1 MSSVFLVYRICRK
14 ASIKQR
20 PSISPT
26 VPPTS
31 IIHISGI
38 TPDIMIVRS
47 ESFIDDSTKKKLTLF
62 CQVPE
67 THIVVNPD
75 VNSIYEVPLTFNK
88 QNIGKHISDKLTLNF
103 ATPKLTLFT
112 KFYRQLNN
120 LILPTIT
127 IGIIGK
133 YTKLTDSYLS
143 IKNAIEHAATHQQC
157 KINIKWISS
166 ENVDLKLINMCD
178 GIIIP
183 GGFGSRGIEGM
194 IEVAKYCR
202 INSIPLL
209 GICLGMHVMCI
220 EAARCIYGS
229 NCNSAEF
236 DPNADNLIVKII
248 DNNDKLGGSMK
259 LGLHET
265 FIKTRNISNKSLAFK
280 IYGNISIKERHRHRF
295 EINPK
300 YVPALSTKLFFSG
313 NNDKSMDIVE
323 NTDHKFYFGCQY
335 HPEFLST
342 LIKPSPVFLQLIS
355 SCLYSDKLSR

>member
-1 MSSVFLVYRICRK
+1 
-14 ASIKQR
+14 
-20 PSISPT
+20 
-26 VPPTS
+26 
-31 IIHISGI
+31 
-38 TPDIMIVRS
+38 
-47 ESFIDDSTKKKLTLF
+47 
-62 CQVPE
+62 
-67 THIVVNPD
+67 
-75 VNSIYEVPLTFNK
+75 
-88 QNIGKHISDKLTLNF
+88 
-103 ATPKLTLFT
+103 
-112 KFYRQLNN
+112 
-120 LILPTIT
+120 
-127 IGIIGK
+127 
-133 YTKLTDSYLS
+133 
-143 IKNAIEHAATHQQC
+143 
-157 KINIKWISS
+157 
-166 ENVDLKLINMCD
+166 
-178 GIIIP
+178 
-183 GGFGSRGIEGM
+183 
-194 IEVAKYCR
+194 
-202 INSIPLL
+202 
-209 GICLGMHVMCI
+209 MHVMCI

-280 IYGNISIKERHRHRF
+280 IYGNLSIKERHRHRF

-355 SCLYSDKLSR
+355 SCLYSDKSSR